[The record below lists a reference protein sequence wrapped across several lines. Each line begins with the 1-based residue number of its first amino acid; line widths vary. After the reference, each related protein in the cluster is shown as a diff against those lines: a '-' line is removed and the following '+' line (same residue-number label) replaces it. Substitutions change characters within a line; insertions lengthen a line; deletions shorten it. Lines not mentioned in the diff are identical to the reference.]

1 MHEYKGEELKEYL
14 EKLKRTFEV
23 VRVVDPVKS
32 KVSYVE
38 GLDNTPINSSC
49 FEVWNR
55 GGICSNCIS
64 TRGIKENRTAT
75 KIEYN
80 EMGTYLVIA
89 TPIILNHEKSAIE
102 MILDIADV
110 DTIVDLN
117 EENNKQIEGI
127 ITQLKENLLKDELTG
142 VHNRR
147 FINENIQI
155 DIEHGKSKGID
166 SVAVIMVDIDDFK
179 EINDLYGHLVG
190 DRTLKRIASILNSR
204 IRADF
209 DWVARYGGDEFII
222 LLKNADEAIANRVV
236 ASIQEEVNNSNLIC
250 ADAEAKITLSFGIHI
265 IETGAMSYER
275 VLEIIDGNLNRAK
288 SLGKNRV
295 VISW

>member
-80 EMGTYLVIA
+80 EMG
-89 TPIILNHEKSAIE
+89 
-102 MILDIADV
+102 
-110 DTIVDLN
+110 
-117 EENNKQIEGI
+117 
-127 ITQLKENLLKDELTG
+127 
-142 VHNRR
+142 
-147 FINENIQI
+147 
-155 DIEHGKSKGID
+155 
-166 SVAVIMVDIDDFK
+166 
-179 EINDLYGHLVG
+179 
-190 DRTLKRIASILNSR
+190 
-204 IRADF
+204 
-209 DWVARYGGDEFII
+209 
-222 LLKNADEAIANRVV
+222 
-236 ASIQEEVNNSNLIC
+236 LI
-250 ADAEAKITLSFGIHI
+250 
-265 IETGAMSYER
+265 
-275 VLEIIDGNLNRAK
+275 
-288 SLGKNRV
+288 
-295 VISW
+295 